1 MCKHAQQGHEELA
14 RRQRRLDARGNDV
27 EATNRESDWAIGLV
41 KNLPSDGLKLVNDH
55 IVGLTKAF
63 PKSPE
68 GQKLALAIQGLG
80 TGKDDP
86 WQFASLVMD
95 NSNGFKALIDHVGA
109 RLPEG
114 VDAKYNDLK
123 AKYPY
128 LDRDRGRGAA
138 PRIRDEMYTSKHVG
152 ITLSSGR
159 SKAQKE
165 ALTTPITHGG
175 AQFSSTQTSPTVQ
188 ALVSQGAP
196 FVGGAS
202 GTLRFICQEW
212 DANHGEPHTIGSD
225 ELAEREKLIGVH
237 SVLMMVAGHHS
248 ISECLMMVQAYGY
261 FKDIPSPLTNY
272 DKATQAFEK
281 RLAKLGLQSPAPLS
295 KATAMQGKS
304 REQLAYEAELN
315 ELERERE
322 RLSGHESKGNKASLD
337 RIFAGAAGLAHSGQ
351 WAKARDRLG
360 DARAHLAYTAERV
373 LQTEKGS
380 PAVLKSE
387 DLVQAFGN
395 RKPHG
400 GKKKSVAYKDTL
412 ASLDQYHASFKVLA
426 KTPLATEFSYN
437 AFRELREQLDG
448 VERAALAYVAKHGRN
463 RDKANE
469 VAAMQALVAAVAR
482 ERKLLTDLEENQQTT
497 QEEQSLNLRD
507 AIALQRAG
515 GIQFAKPTLLSDQ
528 NLKRDKCRHLGSG
541 GINQVRKLVYEPPGK
556 GKQVRVFKAEDP
568 NARVPDGP
576 REIGITPGDPGFARR
591 NVATRKLAEGLGL
604 QDLVPDVDLVLVDG
618 VPGIAMERAQGASLE
633 KDEEEE
639 VVGGASDDD
648 IRRYNLR
655 KDAKTGKVY
664 TTRRRPNPMDLEGD
678 PKIEVQYLKAMV
690 NLQWLDAISGQIDRH
705 ERNYL
710 IDIQGGVLTIKAID
724 NDFCFG
730 DKHTS
735 IEGIEGSDQPPGN
748 LGQQYC
754 GLPVL
759 VDKAFHDHFKGL
771 SLKDALGPGWE
782 ALTEGER
789 KATELRLKEAQVHAD
804 KLAKAGCAVDKWET
818 WKKDE
823 MNAKEFL
830 LGSKQPNYAKRDL
843 KLNQGN
849 QKKKKT

>member
-1 MCKHAQQGHEELA
+1 MCNHPEQGHEELA
-14 RRQRRLDARGNDV
+14 RRQRRLDARGNDI

-41 KNLPSDGLKLVNDH
+41 KNLPPDGLALVNDH
-55 IVGLTKAF
+55 IVGLTQAF

-68 GQKLALAIQGLG
+68 GQTLSSAIQGLG
-80 TGKDDP
+80 KGKDDP
-86 WQFASLVMD
+86 WKFASLVMD
-95 NSNGFKALIDHVGA
+95 NNNGFKSLIDYVGA
-109 RLPEG
+109 RMPESA
-114 VDAKYNDLK
+114 DHKYADLK

-128 LDRDRGRGAA
+128 LDKDRGRGAA

-159 SKAQKE
+159 SKAQKD
-165 ALTTPITHGG
+165 ALATPISHGG
-175 AQFSSTQTSPTVQ
+175 AQFSSTESSPTVQ

-212 DANHGEPHTIGSD
+212 DANHGEAHTIGSA
-225 ELAEREKLIGVH
+225 EMAEREKLIGVH

-261 FKDIPSPLTNY
+261 FTDIPSPLTNY

-295 KATAMQGKS
+295 KATAMEGKS
-304 REQLAYEAELN
+304 KEQLAYEAELN
-315 ELERERE
+315 HLERERE
-322 RLSGHESKGNKASLD
+322 RLSGHETKGNKLSLD
-337 RIFAGAAGLAHSGQ
+337 RTFADAARLAHSEK
-351 WAKARDRLG
+351 WAQALDRLG
-360 DARAHLAYTAERV
+360 DARAHLAYTSERV

-380 PAVLKSE
+380 PAVLRPE
-387 DLVQAFGN
+387 DLIQAFGN
-395 RKPHG
+395 RRPNPSKN
-400 GKKKSVAYKDTL
+400 KSKAYKDTL
-412 ASLDQYHASFKVLA
+412 ASLDDYHASFKVLA

-437 AFRELREQLDG
+437 AFRELRQQLDG
-448 VERAALAYVAKHGRN
+448 VEHAAQAYIAKHGRN
-463 RDKANE
+463 RDKASE
-469 VAAMQALVAAVAR
+469 VAAMQALVASVAR
-482 ERKLLTDLEENQQTT
+482 ERKMLTDLEENKQTT

-515 GIQFAKPTLLSDQ
+515 GIQFSKPTLLSDQ
-528 NLKRDKCRHLGSG
+528 NLDRGKCRHLGSG
-541 GINQVRKLVYEPPGK
+541 GINQVQKLVYQPPGK

-576 REIGITPGDPGFARR
+576 KEIGITPGDPGFARR

-604 QDLVPDVDLVLVDG
+604 QDLVPDVDLVMVDG
-618 VPGIAMERAQGASLE
+618 VPGIAMERAQGSSLE

-639 VVGGASDDD
+639 VPGVVSDDD

-655 KDAKTGKVY
+655 KDPKTGKVY

-678 PKIEVQYLKAMV
+678 PKIETQYLKAMV

-730 DKHTS
+730 DKHTA
-735 IEGIEGSDQPPGN
+735 IEEVEGGKAPGN
-748 LGQQYC
+748 LGHQYC
-754 GLPVL
+754 GLPLL
-759 VDKAFHDHFKGL
+759 VDKAFHDHFKSL
-771 SLKDALGPGWE
+771 SLKNALGPGWE

-789 KATELRLKEAQVHAD
+789 KATDQRLKEAQAHAD
-804 KLAKAGCAVDKWET
+804 KLAKAGCAVDKWDT
-818 WKKDE
+818 WTKE
-823 MNAKEFL
+823 GVNAKDFL
-830 LGSKQPNYAKRDL
+830 MGSNKPSYAKRDL
-843 KLNQGN
+843 KLNQAN
-849 QKKKKT
+849 QKKKV